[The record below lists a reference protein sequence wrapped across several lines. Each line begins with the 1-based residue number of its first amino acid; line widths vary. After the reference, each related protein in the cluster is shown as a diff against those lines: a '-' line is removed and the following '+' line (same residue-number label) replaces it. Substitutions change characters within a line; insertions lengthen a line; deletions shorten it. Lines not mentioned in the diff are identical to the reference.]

1 MLIEYISAKN
11 EQPIYKERLVHK
23 SRPKFLIPESL
34 PPGDIKIAFSTRLGG
49 VSEPPF
55 DSLNLGFKSGDKS
68 EAVLENRR
76 VLAKSLDLDLRV
88 LTFAHQVHA
97 DNVTLIDKSLVG
109 AGNGLSPLVLPETD
123 GLITGLE
130 DVGLVVLSADCL
142 PIILIDP
149 LKKICAAV
157 HAGWRGTLKRI
168 AAKTVADMMR
178 QGAVASRIKAFLGPA
193 IGECCMEVASDLFEQ
208 FSTAFDLGPV
218 TEKPHLNLPGINE
231 TILIGAGLLPQN
243 IENMKLCTSCR
254 PDLFFSW
261 RRDGQTGRQGAIV
274 IRSK

>member
-1 MLIEYISAKN
+1 M
-11 EQPIYKERLVHK
+11 HK
-23 SRPKFLIPESL
+23 SRPKFFIPEGL

-55 DSLNLGFKSGDKS
+55 DSLNLGFKAGDKH
-68 EAVLENRR
+68 EMVLENRR
-76 VLAKSLDLDLRV
+76 ILAKSLNLDLRD
-88 LTFAHQVHA
+88 LTFAQQVHS

-109 AGNGLSPLVLPETD
+109 AGNGLSPLSLPETD
-123 GLITGLE
+123 GLITDLE

-149 LKKICAAV
+149 LIKICAAV

-168 AAKTVADMMR
+168 AAKTVAEMIR
-178 QGAVASRIKAFLGPA
+178 KGAVASRIKAFLGPA
-193 IGECCMEVASDLFEQ
+193 IGECCMEIGPDLFEQ
-208 FSTAFDLGPV
+208 FSTVFDLGPV

-231 TILIGAGLLPQN
+231 TILKSVGLLPQN
-243 IENMKLCTSCR
+243 IESTKLCTSCR

-261 RRDGQTGRQGAIV
+261 RRDGQTGRQGALV
-274 IRSK
+274 IRSSNL